1 MLPGQAIERVA
12 SGSAASAGRP
22 ADLSWPSPADLS
34 WPKGIGQR
42 ELVRDLAWL
51 TFFVGALG
59 LNPPF
64 EIVRPETVVWFP
76 ADLAALIGFWLW
88 PGAFLALIRRNAL
101 LLSWPLLAIASTIW
115 SVMPG
120 ISLYHGL
127 QLLMTVLVG
136 VLLSLHV
143 NLFRVVQLFFVASVI
158 GAVLC
163 LMFVFVSPGTAIAPG
178 GEWTGLF
185 RHKNVLGMTMAIQ
198 IITGAC
204 LFLQGWRPGFT
215 AAAAALGAG
224 LLMMSRSG
232 SALISLAIAVM
243 MLLPVFLYR
252 RGHMVLVF
260 SVGAVLSSA
269 AAGLLYIDAAGINI
283 VEAVLDSLGK
293 DASLTGRTLLWEFG
307 IEAFQERPWLGFGYH
322 GWWAT
327 DETPAETLR
336 MITKFP
342 FVMFHNSFL
351 EVAVAFGVLGLIALG
366 VVILFVLTA
375 STRAF
380 LADPQYIRAWPLL
393 YLVLI
398 LIQATAENPLFN
410 NHGLVEVLL
419 VAIGSAGMQRRERV
433 GEQAAYSDETGS
445 HAVSAA
451 GGAIWRWR

>member
-1 MLPGQAIERVA
+1 MLPGQGIERIA
-12 SGSAASAGRP
+12 SGSAASAGHP

-42 ELVRDLAWL
+42 ELARDLAWL

-64 EIVRPETVVWFP
+64 ETVRPETAVWFP

-88 PGAFLALIRRNAL
+88 PGPFLALIRRNAL

-115 SVMPG
+115 SVTPG

-185 RHKNVLGMTMAIQ
+185 RHKNLLGMAMAIL

-215 AAAAALGAG
+215 AAATALGAG
-224 LLMMSRSG
+224 MLMMSRSG
-232 SALISLAIAVM
+232 TALASLALALM
-243 MLLPVFLYR
+243 LLLPVFLYR
-252 RGHMVLVF
+252 RGHTVLVF
-260 SVGAVLSSA
+260 SVGLLLSA
-269 AAGLLYIDAAGINI
+269 LAAGLMYIEVAGIDI
-283 VEAVLDSLGK
+283 VEYVLDSLGK
-293 DASLTGRTLLWEFG
+293 DATLTGRTLIWDFG
-307 IEAFQERPWLGFGYH
+307 VAAFEERPWLGFGYH
-322 GWWAT
+322 AWWST
-327 DETPAETLR
+327 DETAAETLR
-336 MITKFP
+336 MITGFP
-342 FVMFHNSFL
+342 FFIFHNSFL
-351 EVAVAFGVLGLIALG
+351 EVAVAFGVLGPIAVG
-366 VVILFVLTA
+366 AVILFVLTA
-375 STRAF
+375 SVRAF

-393 YLVLI
+393 YLLLI

-419 VAIGSAGMQRRERV
+419 VAIGSAGMQQRV
-433 GEQAAYSDETGS
+433 RIGDHAALSDEAGS
-445 HAVSAA
+445 HAVSGA
-451 GGAIWRWR
+451 GGAIRRWR